1 MRNSPKLNEKLISKQ
16 SSKIHY
22 IFIFL
27 QFQYQYMKYFA
38 YNLSLYDIFKIVESK
53 NVMKTLT
60 IPNRICIDLDRDF

>member
-27 QFQYQYMKYFA
+27 PFQYQYMNYFA
-38 YNLSLYDIFKIVESK
+38 YNLSLYGIWTVVFFKIVEKKWYEKLENTESH
-53 NVMKTLT
+53 LY
-60 IPNRICIDLDRDF
+60 

>member
-38 YNLSLYDIFKIVESK
+38 YNLSLYGIWTVVF
-53 NVMKTLT
+53 
-60 IPNRICIDLDRDF
+60 F